1 MGDAKKQEKRRRVLK
16 ERRAAQVRDLDREE
30 AHYLYRSALEMEE
43 EGDTPGAARAAK
55 KALHLDPDL
64 YPALDL
70 LARIHFAAEQYDQA
84 ISYLQLLRKYP
95 QAVSVGYNLGQ
106 SNLALGRTE
115 EALENFREFLAA
127 TRALPGR
134 QWKQLRE
141 EARRLCADLEKSAA
155 PIVVTQPA
163 PRTPP
168 PKETPAIPAAAPGA
182 LKTMAPPPRVSVDLL
197 PAPPP
202 VFNQTETF
210 LADYLL
216 RRRLLELRIAQSF
229 EDLICLSS
237 LHGVDTYVYQQET
250 VRRVLRHFK
259 GRALLADE
267 VGLGK
272 TIEACLVL
280 KEYWARGMARKV
292 LVLTPP
298 SLVSQWKGELTEKFG
313 LAPASPDDSGFRSE
327 PARFWR
333 EEPLVVASIAMAR
346 LEPHATALAG
356 IAWDMVIVDEA
367 HCLKNRTSANWKLV
381 NSLTKK
387 FILMLTATPVENNL
401 IELYNLITVLKPG
414 LLATEAEFRK
424 QFLLPGKPRSSRNP
438 ERLRELLGEVMVRNT
453 RSAVDVRLPHR
464 IAASVVV
471 LPAPGEA
478 RLYSMVSDYVAKRY
492 RAAKGGNAPGQTMAL
507 HLLQRQAGSSAPA
520 LARAVRRMLA
530 EGDKLGIS
538 DRLELETMEE
548 IAGQVAWTGKGLQ
561 LGRMLAE
568 RDAKTVVFTEFTAT
582 LEHLAEICEQHSLSY
597 VLFSGEM
604 SKAEKDAAIAR
615 FRDEAKVLLS
625 TGSGGEG
632 RNLQCANTV
641 INFDLPW
648 NPMRLEQRVGRVHR
662 IGQTEEVY
670 VFNFCQA
677 DTVEEQLLRVLHD
690 KINMFE
696 LVVGEVDAILGT
708 LDEGDFAALVLEL
721 WLSGRGSGRLGQTF
735 DEWAERLIAAKQ
747 QYAEAKQLDEALFQ
761 RDFEV

>member
-1 MGDAKKQEKRRRVLK
+1 
-16 ERRAAQVRDLDREE
+16 
-30 AHYLYRSALEMEE
+30 
-43 EGDTPGAARAAK
+43 
-55 KALHLDPDL
+55 
-64 YPALDL
+64 
-70 LARIHFAAEQYDQA
+70 
-84 ISYLQLLRKYP
+84 
-95 QAVSVGYNLGQ
+95 
-106 SNLALGRTE
+106 
-115 EALENFREFLAA
+115 
-127 TRALPGR
+127 
-134 QWKQLRE
+134 
-141 EARRLCADLEKSAA
+141 
-155 PIVVTQPA
+155 
-163 PRTPP
+163 
-168 PKETPAIPAAAPGA
+168 
-182 LKTMAPPPRVSVDLL
+182 
-197 PAPPP
+197 
-202 VFNQTETF
+202 
-210 LADYLL
+210 
-216 RRRLLELRIAQSF
+216 LELRIAQSF

-237 LHGVDTYVYQQET
+237 LQGVDTYLFQQET

-280 KEYWARGMARKV
+280 KEYWARGMVRKV

-313 LAPASPDDSGFRSE
+313 LTPASPDGASFRSD

-346 LEPHATALAG
+346 LEPHASALAG

-367 HCLKNRTSANWKLV
+367 HCLKSRSSANWNLV
-381 NSLTKK
+381 NSLNKK

-401 IELYNLITVLKPG
+401 LEIYNLITVLKPG

-424 QFLLPGKPRSSRNP
+424 QFLVPGKPRASRNP

-471 LPAPGEA
+471 PPSPDEA
-478 RLYSMVSDYVAKRY
+478 RLYGMVSDYVAGRY
-492 RAAKGGNAPGQTMAL
+492 REAKGGSAPGRTLAL

-520 LARAVRRMLA
+520 LGRTIGRMLA
-530 EGDKLGIS
+530 EGERLDAS
-538 DRLELETMEE
+538 DRRELEAIQETV
-548 IAGQVAWTGKGLQ
+548 GRVSWTGKGLQ
-561 LGRMLAE
+561 LGHMLAE
-568 RDAKTVVFTEFTAT
+568 RHAKTVVFTEFTAT

-615 FRDEAKVLLS
+615 FRDDANVLLS

-641 INFDLPW
+641 VNFDLPW

-670 VFNFCQA
+670 IFNFCQA
-677 DTVEEQLLRVLHD
+677 GTVEEQLLRVLHD

-721 WLSGRGSGRLGQTF
+721 WLSGRDSGRLGQTF
-735 DEWAERLIAAKQ
+735 DEWAERLIAAKR
-747 QYAEAKQLDEALFQ
+747 QYSETKQLDEALFQ